1 MYTTEGFAPKDAK
14 IIRENPD
21 KSPYEL
27 MTDFGLSEKAY
38 NRLLEQESVERAAPK
53 AKVQQPEQQA
63 QTQSSGAI
71 QPEKVEKVKGKPK
84 AHQPAISSLPASSVF
99 ETVQIVGPT
108 GIPQKMNATRA
119 RRLANKYPNEYKIIS

>member
-53 AKVQQPEQQA
+53 VQAESQPNPK
-63 QTQSSGAI
+63 SSGAI
-71 QPEKVEKVKGKPK
+71 QPEKVEKVKGKS
-84 AHQPAISSLPASSVF
+84 ANQPALSSLPTQQPGVF
-99 ETVQIVGPT
+99 QTVKIVG
-108 GIPQKMNATRA
+108 GSGVPQTMNRKMAEDMV
-119 RRLANKYPNEYKIIS
+119 RRYPNEFKIIS